1 MSSVAEQEARQ
12 EARKAGRPPL
22 AMPEPINDTPENVA
36 KAIFRTPPR
45 KRGKW
50 EFMQARNQIWP
61 HAADEEGSA

>member
-1 MSSVAEQEARQ
+1 MSSAAKQ

-45 KRGKW
+45 ERSEWK
-50 EFMQARNQIWP
+50 FMQARNQIWH
-61 HAADEEGSA
+61 HAADEEGSV